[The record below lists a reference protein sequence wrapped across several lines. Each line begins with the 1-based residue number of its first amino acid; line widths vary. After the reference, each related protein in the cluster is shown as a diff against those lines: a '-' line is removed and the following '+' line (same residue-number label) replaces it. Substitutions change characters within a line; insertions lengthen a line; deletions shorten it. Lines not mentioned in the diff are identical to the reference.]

1 MENYDI
7 LIIGAGPAGLSAGLY
22 AGRQNSKALIL
33 DKGLTG
39 GLGLEVP
46 MMENYPGFEAISGL
60 DLIVKMKNQTEK
72 FCEIREHIMIKS
84 IKKQENGFLLEIKS
98 IHALEEKYDEIF
110 AKSIILATGASHR
123 HLNVPGEEEFLGR
136 GVSYCATCDGM
147 FFTGRDVLMIG
158 GGNSAAQEAIFLK
171 NLGANVKLVHSG
183 RKLRCDTHLLD
194 LLNEKEIP
202 IILNARPKE
211 IKGNM
216 MIESVVLNIN
226 GVCEIIAIL
235 FLNESLFI
243 FIISIPS
250 ILIVPMLGSLWPPTS
265 FKIVVLPEPLTPT
278 IATVVPASI
287 LKLILSNTLT
297 LLPLSPL
304 SYVNDTFLNSI
315 SPLASLSSIFPS
327 TSFVNSFPSINP
339 KDLSHEIEKFF
350 LKSKKRCTK
359 DTKGIEMIVK

>member
-98 IHALEEKYDEIF
+98 IHALEEKFDEIF
-110 AKSIILATGASHR
+110 TKSIILATGASHR
-123 HLNVPGEEEFLGR
+123 HLNVPGEEEYLGR

-171 NLGANVKLVHSG
+171 NLQANVKLIHSG
-183 RKLRCDTHLLD
+183 KKLRCDRRLQD
-194 LLNEKEIP
+194 LLEEKGIP
-202 IILNARPKE
+202 IILNAKPKE

-216 MIESVVLNIN
+216 MVESVLFNIN
-226 GVCEIIAIL
+226 GKKEEIPTNGVFISLIGNNPSNELAKELDVDLDEEGYIITDKNQATNIEHIYAAGDITGGLKQWVVACSEGAIAA
-235 FLNESLFI
+235 
-243 FIISIPS
+243 
-250 ILIVPMLGSLWPPTS
+250 TS
-265 FKIVVLPEPLTPT
+265 AYK
-278 IATVVPASI
+278 
-287 LKLILSNTLT
+287 KL
-297 LLPLSPL
+297 
-304 SYVNDTFLNSI
+304 
-315 SPLASLSSIFPS
+315 
-327 TSFVNSFPSINP
+327 
-339 KDLSHEIEKFF
+339 EK
-350 LKSKKRCTK
+350 L
-359 DTKGIEMIVK
+359 

>member
-1 MENYDI
+1 MENFDI
-7 LIIGAGPAGLSAGLY
+7 IIIGAGPAGLTAGLY

-46 MMENYPGFEAISGL
+46 MMENYPGFEAISGM
-60 DLIVKMKNQTEK
+60 DLIVKMKNQTER

-84 IKKQENGFLLEIKS
+84 IKNVDDGFLLEVKS
-98 IHALEEKYDEIF
+98 IHSLEEKIDEIF
-110 AKSIILATGASHR
+110 AKSIVLATGASHR

-147 FFTGRDVLMIG
+147 FFTGRDTLMIG

-183 RKLRCDTHLLD
+183 RKLRCDKHLLD

-216 MIESVVLNIN
+216 MVESVLFTIDGKEEEIPTNGVFISLIGNNPSNELAIELNIALDEDGYIITDKN
-226 GVCEIIAIL
+226 QATNLKGVYAAGDITGGLKQWVVACSEGAIAATSAYK
-235 FLNESLFI
+235 SL
-243 FIISIPS
+243 
-250 ILIVPMLGSLWPPTS
+250 
-265 FKIVVLPEPLTPT
+265 E
-278 IATVVPASI
+278 
-287 LKLILSNTLT
+287 KL
-297 LLPLSPL
+297 
-304 SYVNDTFLNSI
+304 
-315 SPLASLSSIFPS
+315 
-327 TSFVNSFPSINP
+327 
-339 KDLSHEIEKFF
+339 
-350 LKSKKRCTK
+350 
-359 DTKGIEMIVK
+359 

>member
-7 LIIGAGPAGLSAGLY
+7 VIIGAGPAGLTAGLY

-46 MMENYPGFEAISGL
+46 MMENYPGFEAISGM
-60 DLIVKMKNQTEK
+60 DLIVKMKNQTER

-84 IKKQENGFLLEIKS
+84 IKNVDDGFLLEVKS
-98 IHALEEKYDEIF
+98 IHSLEEKIDEIF
-110 AKSIILATGASHR
+110 TKSIILATGASHR

-147 FFTGRDVLMIG
+147 FFKGRDTLMIG

-183 RKLRCDTHLLD
+183 RKLRCDKHLLD

-216 MIESVVLNIN
+216 MVESVLFTINSKEEEIPTNGVFISLIGNNPSNELAKELNIALDEDGYIITDKN
-226 GVCEIIAIL
+226 QATNLKGVYAAGDITGGLKQWVVACSEGAIAATSAYK
-235 FLNESLFI
+235 SL
-243 FIISIPS
+243 
-250 ILIVPMLGSLWPPTS
+250 
-265 FKIVVLPEPLTPT
+265 E
-278 IATVVPASI
+278 
-287 LKLILSNTLT
+287 KL
-297 LLPLSPL
+297 
-304 SYVNDTFLNSI
+304 
-315 SPLASLSSIFPS
+315 
-327 TSFVNSFPSINP
+327 
-339 KDLSHEIEKFF
+339 
-350 LKSKKRCTK
+350 
-359 DTKGIEMIVK
+359 